1 MNNNEEKQV
10 PNNAASENISKSKP
24 RVRGRKRKR
33 QDTESSSDVEDDLP
47 ENTLETEKNLQTLAI
62 KNNLDDVSVKKIL
75 KKVVTNDHV
84 LALVKMREE
93 EEDSGIE
100 GGLQPKLTRA
110 KAKEL
115 RKVSRGNA
123 WHHIELTPIKHI
135 PVKTRPE
142 VKALIAQDLPDDED
156 DEEYE
161 PTHDDSDDDV
171 TCSDLDSQP
180 RTPATPAS
188 QKKLT
193 PQVVKDGPFKVPQ
206 EVSATVRKKLDLEE
220 EATIALRTR
229 SKLSLSETPI
239 EHIESSFIPPDDIP
253 MPDVDDLWN
262 EFLSECMNPESKA
275 NEDDDE
281 LDPEY
286 NVAADPD
293 ANEEDEEALEKGII
307 RISKKELNDLVTE
320 LMSVIPESVEN
331 QLIPN
336 IQGDLN
342 QANNGAVATGGVSGV
357 PKTTDV
363 VQTHWEG
370 KQEPISDDES
380 QTTHKAARITF
391 ETSNTFTRVS
401 VGKIEIEDV
410 DEHETNKDSTEDTSM
425 ADSAMVPK
433 TEVPTTGSSDV
444 PTTTGP
450 RVVTISVEEREL
462 PVVEPAPPPPQPP
475 VSLLRLVKPQP
486 LTVNI
491 EVDNTVKMSPE
502 QVTILEQQLRQHVQL
517 AASNFLQL
525 FVHPIHWPYAPKYK
539 EYLETF
545 NKTVSENPKSIVN
558 VCNLIPAVELVR
570 SWEASV
576 SEDTEENKKMI
587 EFVQAEMEKC
597 RRRCAA
603 NNLYTGD
610 FPVLFK
616 KVVANSPVF
625 LYPHMLPSMPYRA
638 NYMNKRFNYSRPED
652 ALIVLGLDQF
662 WWYVENNPK
671 IFKPPRKVHPR
682 HRWGLMITVSLVS
695 KHMFPWLTPKALLGH
710 IQCVRKSEDKSNPIV
725 KYFAERTIDPVRHV
739 IFPFNPKLTLYEH
752 PEIEMPRLWI
762 KYLSINSKR
771 FKVFGNRKKTVR
783 IPQGIEVLAGKP
795 IEPIQKQA
803 LPIDFIKPITCNR
816 ANNLPT
822 TPKPNYVDKFDVHI
836 TTTTS
841 ENVPNTN
848 FLIASNIYTLVN
860 TSTGT
865 KLIPLN
871 IGQTSTVNSS
881 TTPIC
886 STTISSTNHAETN
899 KCLEAYNDVED
910 KTRIA
915 EISTKTKFIVIT
927 SDNAL
932 RTIEQLNHC
941 PCCLSLKKICKV
953 KQSLMTDYLK
963 PNIGKEKDCECTNK
977 KYPRITNKLKILVN
991 NYKSLSNVL
1000 YTGLQ
1005 EKLKEN
1011 RNVKNKMRAESSD
1024 FNLKDFASAI
1034 SYQTKLLMRT
1044 VVVRNNL
1051 IKNTVYN
1058 TFSKFDVESDDPLV
1072 LAQKLLKIFNVD
1084 LADMYKEFVGFLTA
1098 EQAATL
1104 GQFKEYFIG
1113 NCVEDLLK
1121 KVEEQMQ
1128 DSVKRHE
1135 LFEKIKELFTNKS
1148 VSPCEICCEL
1158 LMSVDEYP
1166 ELARYI
1172 FSLFPHRRKEETKEQ
1187 SANNQKAKI
1196 PSKIT
1201 TRTCEGVENVCGVT
1215 ESTCEVTRNVC
1226 EESTVTMDYEA
1237 DNSCSEEE
1245 PQLAVDEDRERERS
1259 PDNIDPD
1266 EVLAETT
1273 DRREEN
1279 QDERVQLVTTIKY
1292 EPIETCELIV
1302 TKTEVQDTSDTDM
1315 SMLIMSEDESIKT
1328 EPIEWTREE
1337 DKLILELLKQYLT
1350 PAERNDKTIIEIMK
1364 EKDLLNIIINRLSPK
1379 SPEDVS
1385 ERVLYLLQILI
1396 LSDFGG
1402 KK

>member
-1 MNNNEEKQV
+1 MNNIEEKQV
-10 PNNAASENISKSKP
+10 PDNAASGNISKSKP

-33 QDTESSSDVEDDLP
+33 QDSESSSDIEDDLP

-93 EEDSGIE
+93 EEDSGID
-100 GGLQPKLTRA
+100 GGLRPKLTRA

-115 RKVSRGNA
+115 RKVSHGNA
-123 WHHIELTPIKHI
+123 WHRIELTPIKHI

-142 VKALIAQDLPDDED
+142 VTALIAQDLPDDED

-188 QKKLT
+188 QKKENQQLA
-193 PQVVKDGPFKVPQ
+193 KDGPFKVPQ
-206 EVSATVRKKLDLEE
+206 EVSVTVRKKLDPEE

-239 EHIESSFIPPDDIP
+239 EHIESSFIPPDDLP

-262 EFLSECMNPESKA
+262 EFLNECMNPESKA

-293 ANEEDEEALEKGII
+293 ANEEDEEALEKGIVK
-307 RISKKELNDLVTE
+307 ISKKELNDLVTE
-320 LMSVIPESVEN
+320 LMSVIPEGVEN
-331 QLIPN
+331 QLTSN
-336 IQGDLN
+336 IQVDLI
-342 QANNGAVATGGVSGV
+342 QGNNEAVATGVVSG
-357 PKTTDV
+357 PANKTDV
-363 VQTHWEG
+363 AQTHWEG

-380 QTTHKAARITF
+380 QTTGKAARITF
-391 ETSNTFTRVS
+391 ESSNTITRVS
-401 VGKIEIEDV
+401 IGKIEIEDV
-410 DEHETNKDSTEDTSM
+410 DEHEIDKDSAQDTSM
-425 ADSAMVPK
+425 ADRAKIPK

-462 PVVEPAPPPPQPP
+462 PVAEPAPPPLQPP
-475 VSLLRLVKPQP
+475 MPLLRLVEPQP

-491 EVDNTVKMSPE
+491 EVDNTVKVSPE
-502 QVTILEQQLRQHVQL
+502 QVSILEQQLRQHIQL
-517 AASNFLQL
+517 ATSNFLQL

-545 NKTVSENPKSIVN
+545 NKIASENPKSVVN
-558 VCNLIPAVELVR
+558 VCNLTPAVELVR
-570 SWEASV
+570 TWETTV

-587 EFVQAEMEKC
+587 EFVQAEIEKC

-638 NYMNKRFNYSRPED
+638 NYMTKRFSYTQPED
-652 ALIVLGLDQF
+652 ELIVLGLDQF
-662 WWYVENNPK
+662 WWYVENNPE

-682 HRWGLMITVSLVS
+682 HRWGLMITVGLIC

-725 KYFAERTIDPVRHV
+725 KYFAERTIEPVRHMLL
-739 IFPFNPKLTLYEH
+739 PFNPKLTLYEH
-752 PEIEMPRLWI
+752 PEIEIPRLWI

-771 FKVFGNRKKTVR
+771 FKVYGNRLCKVVR
-783 IPQGIEVLAGKP
+783 APQGIEVLAGKSM
-795 IEPIQKQA
+795 EPIQKKA
-803 LPIDFIKPITCNR
+803 LPIDFIKPISCNR
-816 ANNLPT
+816 ANLLPT
-822 TPKPNYVDKFDVHI
+822 VPKPNYVDKFDVHI

-848 FLIASNIYTLVN
+848 FLVASNIYTLVN
-860 TSTGT
+860 TSTGA
-865 KLIPLN
+865 KLMPLN
-871 IGQTSTVNSS
+871 IVQTSTVNSS

-886 STTISSTNHAETN
+886 STTVSSTNHAETN

-910 KTRIA
+910 NTKIA
-915 EISTKTKFIVIT
+915 EISSKKRFIVIT
-927 SDNAL
+927 PDNAL
-932 RTIEQLNHC
+932 KTVQQLNHC
-941 PCCLSLKKICKV
+941 PCCICVKRICKV
-953 KQSLMTDYLK
+953 KQTLVTDYWK

-977 KYPRITNKLKILVN
+977 KYPRLTNKLKILVN

-1000 YTGLQ
+1000 YTGLLQ
-1005 EKLKEN
+1005 KLKEN
-1011 RNVKNKMRAESSD
+1011 QDVRNKMRNESSE

-1044 VVVRNNL
+1044 VVIRNNS
-1051 IKNTVYN
+1051 IKNSVYN

-1084 LADMYKEFVGFLTA
+1084 LADMYKEFLGFLTA
-1098 EQAATL
+1098 KQAATL
-1104 GQFKEYFIG
+1104 GQFKDYFIG

-1121 KVEEQMQ
+1121 KVEEQVQ
-1128 DSVKRHE
+1128 DSVKRRE
-1135 LFEKIKELFTNKS
+1135 IFEKIKELFTCKS
-1148 VSPCEICCEL
+1148 VPPCEICCDL
-1158 LMSVDEYP
+1158 LMSVQEYP

-1172 FSLFPHRRKEETKEQ
+1172 FSLFPHRRKEQ
-1187 SANNQKAKI
+1187 
-1196 PSKIT
+1196 
-1201 TRTCEGVENVCGVT
+1201 
-1215 ESTCEVTRNVC
+1215 
-1226 EESTVTMDYEA
+1226 
-1237 DNSCSEEE
+1237 
-1245 PQLAVDEDRERERS
+1245 
-1259 PDNIDPD
+1259 
-1266 EVLAETT
+1266 
-1273 DRREEN
+1273 
-1279 QDERVQLVTTIKY
+1279 
-1292 EPIETCELIV
+1292 
-1302 TKTEVQDTSDTDM
+1302 
-1315 SMLIMSEDESIKT
+1315 
-1328 EPIEWTREE
+1328 
-1337 DKLILELLKQYLT
+1337 
-1350 PAERNDKTIIEIMK
+1350 
-1364 EKDLLNIIINRLSPK
+1364 
-1379 SPEDVS
+1379 
-1385 ERVLYLLQILI
+1385 
-1396 LSDFGG
+1396 
-1402 KK
+1402 